1 MEDDHRSSCG
11 EVGYQG
17 HELFGLDGAGI
28 RGCKDFRGSASAT
41 RRCGINPE
49 GFGCQ
54 GWLDPGRTS
63 PNFSCER
70 HCSAW
75 KEAKRQ
81 YTTRRLAQIE
91 AASTAALVTMP
102 TTTWGT
108 VLKEGARL
116 TKQSE
121 QNLNTLLNGSTEL
134 DDVARALNM
143 LDVESQEGIIK
154 TPVKLVVHSFMENG
168 TSTESQ
174 LREEETNETNDQSE
188 EEEEELCPPL
198 EETMAASWIAQ
209 IGEEDL
215 SETEAVDS
223 FIAMNEQRK
232 RTWAHA
238 QVLKKAAR
246 KDRGFFSSR
255 AGVRNRGNAS
265 RQMRQ
270 SLRRSPNP
278 TDGDGTPKDLRARLR
293 KENRCFRCKKKGHWK
308 NECPEK
314 QHNRDGTAPPVFSGL
329 TFLHTFGEESVWNAA
344 TWSDQCDEDAAWAI
358 GFPGIPSGHLIVDSA
373 AGQAL
378 IGEAACVEWE
388 RKLSTVGLHGVRVNG
403 KVMTPRGSGRH
414 GTSHKID
421 DDAHHDRWTLWGVAL
436 HCGEGGYSRTVAI
449 EFSGETGSDDQSA
462 HEQAPPSTSQSSC
475 SYASHTRRT
484 PYDRC
489 DDGTDASHISC
500 ARRSFATIWVVLA
513 SVRDGRRS

>member
-1 MEDDHRSSCG
+1 MVARSEMDSSFCGGQLVGRCEIVGLVARSVSLGRSLWLFLSKMGYFRTSRVSWVLRKLSDVEEGCSEVEDDHRSPCG

-28 RGCKDFRGSASAT
+28 RGCKDLRGSTSAA
-41 RRCGINPE
+41 RRCGVNPE
-49 GFGCQ
+49 GIGCQ
-54 GWLDPGRTS
+54 GWLDPGGRVQTS
-63 PNFSCER
+63 LRKALFSVER
-70 HCSAW
+70 GKDESL
-75 KEAKRQ
+75 RQ

-91 AASTAALVTMP
+91 AASTASLVSMP
-102 TTTWGT
+102 TTTWST

-154 TPVKLVVHSFMENG
+154 TPVKPVVHSFMENG

-174 LREEETNETNDQSE
+174 LREEETNETNDQSD
-188 EEEEELCPPL
+188 EEEELCPLL

-232 RTWAHA
+232 RTWAQA

-255 AGVRNRGNAS
+255 AAVRNRVNVS
-265 RQMRQ
+265 RQLRQ

-278 TDGDGTPKDLRARLR
+278 MDGDGTPKDLRARLR

-308 NECPEK
+308 TECPEK
-314 QHNRDGTAPPVFSGL
+314 QHNKDGTAPLS
-329 TFLHTFGEESVWNAA
+329 FL
-344 TWSDQCDEDAAWAI
+344 D
-358 GFPGIPSGHLIVDSA
+358 
-373 AGQAL
+373 
-378 IGEAACVEWE
+378 
-388 RKLSTVGLHGVRVNG
+388 
-403 KVMTPRGSGRH
+403 
-414 GTSHKID
+414 
-421 DDAHHDRWTLWGVAL
+421 
-436 HCGEGGYSRTVAI
+436 
-449 EFSGETGSDDQSA
+449 
-462 HEQAPPSTSQSSC
+462 
-475 SYASHTRRT
+475 
-484 PYDRC
+484 
-489 DDGTDASHISC
+489 
-500 ARRSFATIWVVLA
+500 
-513 SVRDGRRS
+513 